1 MVSRSKRRSAGGR
14 NAGFTL
20 PELLA
25 VVAIVAILALAGAPA
40 FSSLI
45 AGQRARA
52 ASADLYTA
60 LVLARSEAVK
70 RNTEVTLRPATAGH
84 WEAGWI
90 IPNPADSGHRIA
102 VHGAVAGATISGPA
116 SVVYM
121 ANGRVKSDTPPSFEL
136 TVNGLDTARCV
147 QVDLGGRPLA
157 KNAEC

>member
-1 MVSRSKRRSAGGR
+1 MVSASRRRSAGR
-14 NAGFTL
+14 RSAGFTL

-25 VVAIVAILALAGAPA
+25 VVAIVAILASAGAPA
-40 FSSLI
+40 FGSLI

-60 LVLARSEAVK
+60 LVLARSEAIK
-70 RNTEVTLRPATAGH
+70 RNTEVTLRPAMAGH

-90 IPNPADSGHRIA
+90 IPNPADSGNRIA

-121 ANGRVKSDTPPSFEL
+121 ANGRVKGDASPSFEL
-136 TVNGLDTARCV
+136 TLSGLDTARCV

-157 KNAEC
+157 KNAGC